1 MDIDLGKVQM
11 VEHPSQQQATS
22 SKSRRDIDAK
32 MLEISDIEDLRERR
46 YLWTARAFT
55 VVFVISL
62 CVNIILVLSIA
73 NMIPLDRVEPYM
85 LSFQDKNEQIVNIDP
100 IIDISDRNVITESY
114 VRQYIIQRNTV
125 TSDIENMSMLWG
137 PDGPLRWMSSDVV
150 YSDFVSQSEDALAQ
164 VREKGF
170 TRDVEILSVNK
181 LVNDIWQAEVET
193 RDMVQGATEPVVSRW
208 TILLRIG
215 YFMNSRVKY
224 SLRLKNPIGFTV
236 REYSIK
242 PSSK

>member
-1 MDIDLGKVQM
+1 MAEQPQKRQSGPRL
-11 VEHPSQQQATS
+11 S
-22 SKSRRDIDAK
+22 SKELEVK
-32 MLEISDIEDLRERR
+32 MLEMSDIEDLRERR

-55 VVFVISL
+55 VVFVVSL
-62 CVNIILVLSIA
+62 CANIVLVLAIL
-73 NMIPLDRVEPYM
+73 NMIPLERVEPFL

-100 IIDISDRNVITESY
+100 IINSTDPDVITESY
-114 VRQYIIQRNTV
+114 VRQYVVQRNTV
-125 TSDIENMSMLWG
+125 TSDIEDMSMRWG
-137 PDGPLRWMSSDVV
+137 PDGPIRWMSSDVV
-150 YSDFVSQSEDALAQ
+150 YSDFVSQSEDALSQ

-170 TRDVEILSVNK
+170 TRDVEIILVNK
-181 LVNDIWQAEVET
+181 LPKDIWQAEIET

-224 SLRLKNPIGFTV
+224 SLRLKNPVGFTV